1 MKMALVTNFEEL
13 KCWKAARLLSSQVF
27 LATEKGKISRE
38 WDTRS
43 QLRRAAL
50 SIMNNIAEGFGR
62 TSRKEFIRYLEIAS
76 GSANEVKSM
85 LYLLDDVSL
94 LENETIKELKTQ
106 IEETQKLTKGLIAY
120 LKTKQP

>member
-13 KCWKAARLLSSQVF
+13 KCWKAARLFSSQVF
-27 LATEKGKISRE
+27 FATEKGKISRE

-94 LENETIKELKTQ
+94 LENETINSHST
-106 IEETQKLTKGLIAY
+106 IC
-120 LKTKQP
+120 